1 VSNFAILERLEDAL
15 EAYAKGTFSRN
26 AFVDF
31 LSNSIRA
38 LEGVPLAVTHELRRH
53 EYAIDNEG
61 YFDEEGFESRP
72 DLAQEGLR
80 SWIHELKRIYA

>member
-1 VSNFAILERLEDAL
+1 VSNFTILERLEDAL
-15 EAYAKGTFSRN
+15 EAYAKGTLARN

-38 LEGVPLAVTHELRRH
+38 LEGVPLTVTHECRRH
-53 EYAIDNEG
+53 EYAIETES
-61 YFDEEGFESRP
+61 YFDEEGFESRL
-72 DLAQEGLR
+72 DLPQEGLR